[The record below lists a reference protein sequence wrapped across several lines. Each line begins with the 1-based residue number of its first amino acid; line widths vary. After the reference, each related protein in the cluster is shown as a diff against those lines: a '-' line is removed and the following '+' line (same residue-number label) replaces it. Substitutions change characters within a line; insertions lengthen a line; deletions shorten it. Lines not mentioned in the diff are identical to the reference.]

1 MTTNNNTKINNFYN
15 NNNDYNLI
23 TFASYK
29 RQSEKQRRSSEIA
42 ESKSA
47 QINNNVRTLMKSEI
61 NRSQRVHLN
70 RFNALDRRNRMNIA
84 RIYRND
90 HESRKVA

>member
-23 TFASYK
+23 TFSTYK

-84 RIYRND
+84 RIYRNA